1 MFQKAR
7 ETAYLESTSIFVT
20 LVKWRKPLLI
30 TVLAAALVSTIFS
43 SSYFIRPKFKSTVIF
58 FPTASTSISRAIL
71 DNNTSDKQDLLA
83 FGEEEQAEQMLQI
96 LNSDEIRNIIIKK
109 YDLMRHYGIDPNS
122 EYPFTQLVSEFEDNI
137 SFRQTEYLS
146 IRIDVLDTDP
156 KVAANIA
163 NDIASLVDSMK
174 TKIQRER
181 AVDAL
186 TIVEKEYNLK
196 LAQIKVLEDS
206 LKWLREHGIMDY
218 SNQSIIWTEEY
229 AKSVSMLSNETAML
243 KVLEKYRPENDSSIV
258 NTKARIQGAEAR
270 KKVLQ
275 PKLDALAK
283 FGGANIS
290 LSSQMNIERED
301 LSRLKLQYDK
311 LRVDVQQ
318 NLPHKFIVNK
328 AVEAEKKSYPIR
340 WLIVAVSVFC
350 SFIVALITIL
360 IIERSKE
367 ISYRI

>member
-30 TVLAAALVSTIFS
+30 TMLAAAVASCIFS
-43 SSYFIRPKFKSTVIF
+43 SAYFIKPKYKSTVIF

-71 DNNTSDKQDLLA
+71 DDNISEKQDLLA

-96 LNSDEIRNIIIKK
+96 LNSDEIRNIIIDK
-109 YDLMRHYGIDPNS
+109 YDLMNHYGIDPQS
-122 EYPFTQLVSEFEDNI
+122 EYPRTQLVNEFEDNI
-137 SFRQTEYLS
+137 NFRQTEYLS

-156 KVAANIA
+156 KMAASIA
-163 NDIASLVDSMK
+163 NDIAALVDSMK

-181 AVDAL
+181 AKEAL
-186 TIVEKEYNLK
+186 SIVEREYNLK
-196 LAQIKVLEDS
+196 LAQINAMEDS
-206 LKWLREHGIMDY
+206 LKWLRGKGIMDY

-229 AKSVSMLSNETAML
+229 AKSFSMLNNETASL
-243 KVLEKYRPENDSSIV
+243 KVLEKYRDENDSSII
-258 NTKARIQGAEAR
+258 NSKARIQGAEAR
-270 KKVLQ
+270 LRMLQ

-283 FGGANIS
+283 YGGADMS
-290 LSSQMNIERED
+290 LNEQLTTERED
-301 LSRLKLQYDK
+301 LNKLKLQYER

-318 NLPHKFIVNK
+318 NLPHKFVVNK
-328 AVEAEKKSYPIR
+328 GVEAEKKSYPIR

-350 SFIVALITIL
+350 SFMVALIIIL

>member
-30 TVLAAALVSTIFS
+30 TVLAAAVVSCIFS
-43 SSYFIRPKFKSTVIF
+43 SSYFITPKYKSTVIF

-71 DNNTSDKQDLLA
+71 DHNVSDKQDLLA

-96 LNSDEIRNIIIKK
+96 LNSDEIRDIIIKK
-109 YDLMRHYGIDPNS
+109 YDLMKHYHIDPNS
-122 EYPFTQLVSEFEDNI
+122 EFPQTQLVGEFEDNI

-156 KVAANIA
+156 KVAAGIA

-181 AVDAL
+181 ATEAL
-186 TIVEKEYNLK
+186 RIVETEYNTK
-196 LAQIKVLEDS
+196 LAQIKTMEDS
-206 LKWLREHGIMDY
+206 LTWLRSMGIMDY
-218 SNQSIIWTEEY
+218 KNQSIIWTEEY
-229 AKSVSMLSNETAML
+229 AKSSSAFTNETASL
-243 KVLEKYRPENDSSIV
+243 SVLEQYRENRDTSII
-258 NTKARIQGAEAR
+258 NTKARIKGAEAR
-270 KKVLQ
+270 MKMMQ
-275 PKLDALAK
+275 QKLDALAK
-283 FGGANIS
+283 FGGANVA
-290 LSSQMNIERED
+290 LTEQMDIERED
-301 LSRLKLQYDK
+301 LNELKLQYDK

-318 NLPHKFIVNK
+318 NLPHKFVVNK

-350 SFIVALITIL
+350 AFIIALITIL

>member
-20 LVKWRKPLLI
+20 VVKWRKPLLI
-30 TVLAAALVSTIFS
+30 TVLAAAVASCIFS
-43 SSYFIRPKFKSTVIF
+43 STYFIKPKYKSTVIF
-58 FPTASTSISRAIL
+58 FPTASTSISRAIMD
-71 DNNTSDKQDLLA
+71 DNISDKQDLLA

-96 LNSDEIRNIIIKK
+96 LNSDDIRNIIIEK
-109 YDLMRHYGIDPNS
+109 YELMKHYGINPQS
-122 EYPFTQLVSEFEDNI
+122 EFPQTQLISEFEDNI

-156 KVAANIA
+156 KMAASIA
-163 NDIASLVDSMK
+163 NDISALVDSMK

-181 AVDAL
+181 ASEAL
-186 TIVEKEYNLK
+186 LIMEQEYNRK
-196 LAQIKVLEDS
+196 LAQINTMEDS
-206 LKWLREHGIMDY
+206 LKWLRGKGIMDY

-229 AKSVSMLSNETAML
+229 AKSFSSFSNETATL
-243 KVLEKYRPENDSSIV
+243 KVLEKYRTENDSSIV
-258 NTKARIQGAEAR
+258 NTKARISGAEAR
-270 KKVLQ
+270 TKMLQ
-275 PKLDALAK
+275 SKLDDLAQ
-283 FGGANIS
+283 FGGANMS
-290 LSSQMNIERED
+290 LGEQLIIERKD
-301 LSRLKLQYDK
+301 LNILKVQYDK
-311 LRVDVQQ
+311 LRVDVMQ

-340 WLIVAVSVFC
+340 WLIVAISVFC
-350 SFIVALITIL
+350 SFIIALIAIL

>member
-20 LVKWRKPLLI
+20 LVKWRKPLII
-30 TVLAAALVSTIFS
+30 TVLAAALASMVFS
-43 SSYFIRPKFKSTVIF
+43 GSYFIQPKYRSTVIF

-71 DNNTSDKQDLLA
+71 DNNVSDKQDLLA

-96 LNSDEIRNIIIKK
+96 LNSDDIRNIIVEK
-109 YDLMRHYGIDPNS
+109 YALMEHYGIDPKS
-122 EYPFTQLVSEFEDNI
+122 QYPLTQLISEFESNI
-137 SFRQTEYLS
+137 NFRQTEYLS
-146 IRIDVLDTDP
+146 IRIDVLDSDP
-156 KVAANIA
+156 KMAASIA
-163 NDIASLVDSMK
+163 NDIAALVDSMK

-181 AVDAL
+181 ASEAL
-186 TIVEKEYNLK
+186 KIVEGEYKFK
-196 LAQIKVLEDS
+196 LAQINRMEDS
-206 LKWLREHGIMDY
+206 LTGLREQGIMDY

-229 AKSVSMLSNETAML
+229 AKSFSMFNNETAML
-243 KVLEKYRPENDSSIV
+243 KVLEKYHDEGDSTIV
-258 NTKARIQGAEAR
+258 NTRARIQGAAAR
-270 KKVLQ
+270 MKMLQ

-283 FGGANIS
+283 FGGANMS
-290 LSSQMNIERED
+290 LSGQLHMEHEILNK
-301 LSRLKLQYDK
+301 LKLQYDK

-318 NLPHKFIVNK
+318 NLTHKFIVNK

-350 SFIVALITIL
+350 AFIIALITIL

>member
-20 LVKWRKPLLI
+20 LVKWNKPLLI
-30 TVLAAALVSTIFS
+30 TVLAAAIASYVFS
-43 SSYFIRPKFKSTVIF
+43 GSYFIKPKYKSTVIF
-58 FPTASTSISRAIL
+58 FPAASTSISRSIL
-71 DNNTSDKQDLLA
+71 ENNVSDKQDLLA
-83 FGEEEQAEQMLQI
+83 FGQEEQAEQMIQI
-96 LNSDEIRNIIIKK
+96 LNSDEIRNIIVSK
-109 YDLMRHYGIDPNS
+109 YDLMKHYGIDPAS
-122 EYPFTQLVSEFEDNI
+122 QYPQTQLISEFEDNI

-156 KVAANIA
+156 KIAAGIA

-181 AVDAL
+181 ASEAL
-186 TIVEKEYNLK
+186 AIIEKEYNTK
-196 LAQIKVLEDS
+196 LLQINKMEDS
-206 LKWLREHGIMDY
+206 LKWLRGQGIMDY

-229 AKSVSMLSNETAML
+229 AKSFSMFNNETASL
-243 KVLEKYRPENDSSIV
+243 KVLQQYRPENDSAII

-270 KKVLQ
+270 IKMLQ

-290 LSSQMNIERED
+290 LNEQLNIERDD
-301 LSRLKLQYDK
+301 LNKLKLQYDK
-311 LRVDVQQ
+311 LRIDVQQ
-318 NLPHKFIVNK
+318 SLPHKFIVNK

-350 SFIVALITIL
+350 SFIIALISIL